1 MSRVIV
7 VGGGV
12 IGLCTGLL
20 LTRSGHDVTVLERD
34 PAVPPEPGQAWD
46 EWERRGVN
54 QFRLLHYFQSRFR
67 EELEANLPGV
77 VGALD
82 DAGALRYNPFREAP
96 AEVTGG
102 FRESDARFDALTA
115 RRPVAESAI
124 ASVVARDGVDVRRGV
139 AVAGFLTGE
148 PTRAGIPHVV
158 GVRTEDGHE
167 LGADFVI
174 DVGGRRSSLPS
185 LLTDIGARAPIEE
198 RADCGFVY
206 FGRHFKSSDG
216 SIPFAFGPLLMPYGT
231 ISTLT
236 LPSDNGTWG
245 IGVIAS
251 ADDKE
256 MRRLK
261 DVDAWTRV
269 VKSMP
274 LVAHWLD
281 GEPLDPNVAVMAKIE
296 DRHRTFVVDG
306 TPVATGVMAVGDSW
320 AATNPSVGRGISIGM
335 IHAVALR
342 DLLYDGPSD
351 PFDVALAWHARTLE
365 TVEPWYRGT
374 LAFDEGRLAEI
385 RALLEG
391 REPEASP
398 QFEMTQA
405 LQSAAGKDPELLR
418 AVLEIASVLTLPEEV
433 FARPGVFEKVV
444 ELGGGWRDDEQLP
457 GPSREELIAAVA

>member
-1 MSRVIV
+1 M
-7 VGGGV
+7 
-12 IGLCTGLL
+12 L
-20 LTRSGHDVTVLERD
+20 LTRDGHDVTVLERD
-34 PAVPPEPGQAWD
+34 PTPPPAPGDAWE

-54 QFRLLHYFQSRFR
+54 QFRLLHYFQARFR
-67 EELEANLPGV
+67 EEIAANLPEV
-77 VGALD
+77 ERALE
-82 DAGALRYNPFREAP
+82 DAGAIRYNPFREAP

-102 FRESDARFDALTA
+102 FRESDARYDALTA

-124 ASVVARDGVDVRRGV
+124 AGVAARDGIEVRRGV
-139 AVAGFLTGE
+139 GVAGFLTGE
-148 PTRAGIPHVV
+148 PSRAGIPHVV

-167 LGADFVI
+167 LDADLVV
-174 DVGGRRSSLPS
+174 DAGGRRSALPT
-185 LLTDIGARAPIEE
+185 LLTNIGARAPIEE
-198 RADCGFVY
+198 HADCGFVY
-206 FGRHFKSSDG
+206 YGRHFKSSDG
-216 SIPFAFGPLLMPYGT
+216 SIPFAFGPLLQEYGT
-231 ISTLT
+231 ISVLT
-236 LPSDNGTWG
+236 LPADNGTWG

-251 ADDKE
+251 AEDKE

-269 VKSMP
+269 VKGLP

-306 TPVATGVMAVGDSW
+306 TPVATGIAAVGDSW

-342 DLLYDGPSD
+342 DLLRDGPSD
-351 PFDVALAWHARTLE
+351 AYDRALAWHERTLE

-385 RALLEG
+385 HALLEG
-391 REPEASP
+391 REPEPSP
-398 QFEMTQA
+398 EFEMTHA

-418 AVLEIASVLTLPEEV
+418 AVLEIASVLTLPEELL
-433 FARPGVFEKVV
+433 ARPGVFERVI
-444 ELGGGWRDDEQLP
+444 ELGSDWREQQTP
-457 GPSREELIAAVA
+457 GLSREELVAAVA